1 MYLIGLH
8 CLLEKLRVGVFLQVS
23 LSLFW
28 EHLNSFC
35 SMLCRSE
42 PDHRRR
48 VSPHS
53 ERRRLQRDHGALP
66 DAEAQERQAEERAEA
81 HRAPPPDPGLDRF
94 TGGGGGHQDGQG
106 RGAHTASKSC
116 SQFWPL
122 FHLDFS
128 STLSPTPVL
137 LTQSSRIFFIHPSCF
152 QCSNLSLRSGAAREF
167 TTAIKGKNSRQ
178 ACGFSAESDTE
189 KWSGSFTCNAVNL
202 S

>member
-1 MYLIGLH
+1 MLRLR
-8 CLLEKLRVGVFLQVS
+8 CLLEKLRVRMFLQVS
-23 LSLFW
+23 LSLFRD
-28 EHLNSFC
+28 HVNTFC
-35 SMLCRSE
+35 SMSCRSE
-42 PDHRRR
+42 PDHHRR

-66 DAEAQERQAEERAEA
+66 EAEAQERQAEERAEA

-94 TGGGGGHQDGQG
+94 AGGWGGHKDGQG

-116 SQFWPL
+116 SQFWSL

-128 STLSPTPVL
+128 STLSPTLVI

-152 QCSNLSLRSGAAREF
+152 QCSNLSLYLGAAREF
-167 TTAIKGKNSRQ
+167 TTAIKGKNS
-178 ACGFSAESDTE
+178 CGFSAESDTE